1 MEAFGAPALSAP
13 ATLPAGFNT
22 IAALTRIRMAS
33 AGYTTSPDDDP
44 ADTLYRP
51 RLYGDIEVSQS
62 ALDGA
67 GIGGRVALGIAE
79 VEAWN
84 ADRALDAAISRGVAD
99 GRAAWVRVVP
109 VSALMSGNFGAV
121 LGGTTLAFR
130 GIVQRVEATAHQ
142 RARIAITDASE
153 RLAMPLQN
161 ERFAGTGG
169 LEGPA
174 TLTGRPKPI
183 ALGFNF
189 NVTPVPLGNID
200 LGDGALPTYATNW
213 RAVQE
218 TTAVRIRG
226 VEQVAVTGTAP
237 GVGEFRDW
245 PTVAAF
251 QLGSDPDGVVT
262 CDVEGDNVGG
272 YVSSTSGVIRRLVQ
286 SVGPRLADNEL
297 QVASFDFAET
307 DIPGAVGLWRG
318 AEETTAAA
326 AIDELLAGCGA
337 ILCGARDGT
346 LRLVDPLA
354 EGDAQ
359 FALDAGTILDLE
371 PLPMPAALR
380 PLPREVTIDWAPNAT
395 VLTDLAGVVTDADR
409 VALTGAASGP
419 ARAASPSIETR
430 VAQRREMR
438 LPGRY
443 SAEADATTRAERWR
457 LFFESSPRVFRVV
470 TDRYLGQIETGDLGA
485 IAYPAYGLENGAGV
499 VVLGWSEILAG
510 RRLSVTVATVPWVT
524 PPAVAEAGVF
534 FILDED
540 LLA

>member
-1 MEAFGAPALSAP
+1 MEGFGAPALSAP
-13 ATLPAGFNT
+13 AALPAGFNS
-22 IAALTRIRMAS
+22 IAALARLRMAS
-33 AGYTTSPDDDP
+33 AGFTTSPDDDP
-44 ADTLYRP
+44 ADTLYTP
-51 RLYGDIEVSQS
+51 RLYGDIEVNQS
-62 ALDGA
+62 ALDAA

-79 VEAWN
+79 VEVFN

-109 VSALMSGNFGAV
+109 VTDTQAGNFGAA
-121 LGGTTLAFR
+121 LGDATLAFR
-130 GIVQRVEATAHQ
+130 GIVQRVEGSAHQ

-153 RLAMPLQN
+153 RLATPLQN

-183 ALGFNF
+183 ALGFRF
-189 NVTPVPLGNID
+189 NITPVPLGNID
-200 LGDGALPTYATNW
+200 LGDGALPTYAVHW

-218 TTAVRIRG
+218 ITTVRIRG
-226 VEQVAVTGTAP
+226 VEQVAVGAAP
-237 GVGEFRDW
+237 GVGEFREW
-245 PTVAAF
+245 PDDGAF
-251 QLGSDPDGVVT
+251 QLGSTPDGAVT

-272 YVSSTSGVIRRLVQ
+272 YVASTSGVIRRLVQ
-286 SVGPRLADNEL
+286 TVGPRLADNEL

-318 AEETTAAA
+318 ADETTAAA

-354 EGDAQ
+354 EGEAQ
-359 FALDAGTILDLE
+359 FALDTGTILDLE

-380 PLPREVTIDWAPNAT
+380 PLPREVTVDWAPNAT
-395 VLTDLAGVVTDADR
+395 VLTDLAGVVTDDDR

-419 ARAASPSIETR
+419 ARAASAGIETR
-430 VAQRREMR
+430 VAQHREMR

-443 SAEADATTRAERWR
+443 SDEADATTRAERWR
-457 LFFESSPRVFRVV
+457 EFFEASPRIFRLT

-485 IAYPAYGLENGAGV
+485 IAYPAYGLENGVGV
-499 VVLGWSEILAG
+499 VALGWSEQLAG
-510 RRLSVTVATVPWVT
+510 RRLTLTVATVPWVT
-524 PPAVAEAGVF
+524 TPAVAEAGVF
-534 FILDED
+534 FVLDED